1 MFYMLISRTRPNLTA
16 EDFTRLGQA
25 AQGFYDNVPA
35 GLKLHGDW
43 AAQDGSRTFSVLET
57 DDPALLEALRHP
69 TAYLGALGSG
79 RRHAARRERLAAS

>member
-57 DDPALLEALRHP
+57 DDPALLEQIQAPFRDYVDMELLP
-69 TAYLGALGSG
+69 VTPVSG
-79 RRHAARRERLAAS
+79 WRKGT

>member
-16 EDFTRLGQA
+16 EDYTRLGQA

-57 DDPALLEALRHP
+57 DDPALLEQIQAPFRDYVDMELLP
-69 TAYLGALGSG
+69 VTPVSG
-79 RRHAARRERLAAS
+79 WRKGT

>member
-16 EDFTRLGQA
+16 EDYARLGQQ

-57 DDPALLEALRHP
+57 DDPALLEQIQAPFRDYVDMELLP
-69 TAYLGALGSG
+69 VTPVSG
-79 RRHAARRERLAAS
+79 WRKGT

>member
-16 EDFTRLGQA
+16 EDYTRLGQA
-25 AQGFYDNVPA
+25 AQGFYDNVPT

-57 DDPALLEALRHP
+57 DDPALLEQIQAPFRDYVDMELLP
-69 TAYLGALGSG
+69 VTPVSG
-79 RRHAARRERLAAS
+79 WRKGT

>member
-16 EDFTRLGQA
+16 EDYTRLGQV

-57 DDPALLEALRHP
+57 DDPALLEQIQAPFRDYVDMELLP
-69 TAYLGALGSG
+69 VTPVSG
-79 RRHAARRERLAAS
+79 WRKGT

>member
-16 EDFTRLGQA
+16 EDYARLGQQ
-25 AQGFYDNVPA
+25 AQGFYDNVPT

-57 DDPALLEALRHP
+57 DDPALLEQIQAPFRDYVDMELLP
-69 TAYLGALGSG
+69 VTPVSG
-79 RRHAARRERLAAS
+79 WRKGT